1 MPKMKTNRSASKRF
15 KVTPKGKVMY
25 VHSGKRHN
33 LENMTGKKKRQLG
46 SNDELSPVNTK
57 HVLHLLGRR

>member
-1 MPKMKTNRSASKRF
+1 MPKMKTNRSAAKRF
-15 KVTPKGKVMY
+15 KVTPKGKVLY

-46 SNDELSPVNTK
+46 SLDQLSEANTK

>member
-33 LENMTGKKKRQLG
+33 LENMSPKRKRNASSL
-46 SNDELSPVNTK
+46 DRLSEVNTK

>member
-15 KVTPKGKVMY
+15 KVTPTGKVLY

-33 LENMTGKKKRQLG
+33 LENMSPKRKRHASGTDQLA
-46 SNDELSPVNTK
+46 EVNTK
-57 HVLHLLGRR
+57 HVLRLLGKR

>member
-15 KVTPKGKVMY
+15 KVTPTGKVMY

-33 LENMTGKKKRQLG
+33 LEVKSGNKKRHLG
-46 SNDELSPVNTK
+46 TPDELSTANTK

>member
-15 KVTPKGKVMY
+15 KVTPTGKVMY

-33 LENMTGKKKRQLG
+33 LENMSPKRKRNASSLDQL
-46 SNDELSPVNTK
+46 SEVNTK
-57 HVLHLLGRR
+57 HVLRLLGRR

>member
-33 LENMTGKKKRQLG
+33 LENMSPKRKRHASSL
-46 SNDELSPVNTK
+46 DEMSDVNTK
-57 HVLHLLGRR
+57 HILRMLGKR

>member
-33 LENMTGKKKRQLG
+33 LESMSPKRKRHASSL
-46 SNDELSPVNTK
+46 DEMSDVNTK
-57 HVLHLLGRR
+57 HILRMLGKR

>member
-1 MPKMKTNRSASKRF
+1 MPKMKTNRAASKRF

-33 LENMTGKKKRQLG
+33 LESMSPKRKRNA
-46 SNDELSPVNTK
+46 SSPDVLSPVNTK

>member
-1 MPKMKTNRSASKRF
+1 
-15 KVTPKGKVMY
+15 VTPKGKVMY

-46 SNDELSPVNTK
+46 SNDELDPVNTK
-57 HVLHLLGRR
+57 HVLRLLGRR

>member
-15 KVTPKGKVMY
+15 KVTPTGKVMY

-33 LENMTGKKKRQLG
+33 LESMSPKRKRHAGTPDQL
-46 SNDELSPVNTK
+46 SEVNTK
-57 HVLHLLGRR
+57 HVLRLLGKR

>member
-15 KVTPKGKVMY
+15 RVTPKGKVLY

-33 LENMTGKKKRQLG
+33 LENMSPKRKRNASTPDRLA
-46 SNDELSPVNTK
+46 EVNTK

>member
-15 KVTPKGKVMY
+15 RVTPKGKVMY

-33 LENMTGKKKRQLG
+33 LEKMTGKKSRHLRSPDVLSE
-46 SNDELSPVNTK
+46 SNTA
-57 HVLHLLGRR
+57 HVLRLLGRR